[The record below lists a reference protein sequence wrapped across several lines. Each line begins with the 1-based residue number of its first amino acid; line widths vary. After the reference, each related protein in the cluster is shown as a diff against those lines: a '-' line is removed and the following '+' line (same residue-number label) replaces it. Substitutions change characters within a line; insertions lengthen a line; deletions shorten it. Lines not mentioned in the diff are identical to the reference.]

1 MKMSTI
7 SLRMKDEDMDLLKQ
21 YVKVNNLNLSEFI
34 RNTILDKI
42 EDDLRINEERIL
54 RAWEE
59 AKKEKG
65 ISHEDLWKELGDRK
79 STRLNSSHANISYAV
94 FCLKKKK

>member
-1 MKMSTI
+1 MSTI
-7 SLRMKDEDMDLLKQ
+7 SLRMKDEDMDLLKR

-59 AKKEKG
+59 AKKEKASPLEEV
-65 ISHEDLWKELGDRK
+65 IERLG
-79 STRLNSSHANISYAV
+79 L
-94 FCLKKKK
+94 

>member
-65 ISHEDLWKELGDRK
+65 ISHEDLWKELG
-79 STRLNSSHANISYAV
+79 V
-94 FCLKKKK
+94 

>member
-1 MKMSTI
+1 MSTI

-21 YVKVNNLNLSEFI
+21 YVKGNNLNLSEFI

-59 AKKEKG
+59 AKKEKASPLEEV
-65 ISHEDLWKELGDRK
+65 IERLG
-79 STRLNSSHANISYAV
+79 L
-94 FCLKKKK
+94 

>member
-1 MKMSTI
+1 MSII

-65 ISHEDLWKELGDRK
+65 ISHEDLWKELG
-79 STRLNSSHANISYAV
+79 V
-94 FCLKKKK
+94 

>member
-1 MKMSTI
+1 MSTI

-54 RAWEE
+54 RVWEE
-59 AKKEKG
+59 AKKEKASPLEEV
-65 ISHEDLWKELGDRK
+65 IERLG
-79 STRLNSSHANISYAV
+79 L
-94 FCLKKKK
+94 

>member
-34 RNTILDKI
+34 RNTILDKL

-59 AKKEKG
+59 AKKEKASPLEEV
-65 ISHEDLWKELGDRK
+65 IERLG
-79 STRLNSSHANISYAV
+79 L
-94 FCLKKKK
+94 

>member
-34 RNTILDKI
+34 RNTILDLSLI
-42 EDDLRINEERIL
+42 HI
-54 RAWEE
+54 
-59 AKKEKG
+59 
-65 ISHEDLWKELGDRK
+65 
-79 STRLNSSHANISYAV
+79 
-94 FCLKKKK
+94 

>member
-1 MKMSTI
+1 MSTI

-59 AKKEKG
+59 AKKEKASPLEEV
-65 ISHEDLWKELGDRK
+65 IERLG
-79 STRLNSSHANISYAV
+79 L
-94 FCLKKKK
+94 

>member
-1 MKMSTI
+1 MSTI
-7 SLRMKDEDMDLLKQ
+7 SLRMKDEDIDLLKQ

-65 ISHEDLWKELGDRK
+65 ISHEDLWKELG
-79 STRLNSSHANISYAV
+79 V
-94 FCLKKKK
+94 

>member
-1 MKMSTI
+1 MSTI
-7 SLRMKDEDMDLLKQ
+7 SLRMNDEDMNLLKQ

-54 RAWEE
+54 KAWEE

-65 ISHEDLWKELGDRK
+65 ISHEDLWKELG
-79 STRLNSSHANISYAV
+79 L
-94 FCLKKKK
+94 

>member
-59 AKKEKG
+59 AKKEKASPLEEV
-65 ISHEDLWKELGDRK
+65 IERLG
-79 STRLNSSHANISYAV
+79 L
-94 FCLKKKK
+94 

>member
-1 MKMSTI
+1 M
-7 SLRMKDEDMDLLKQ
+7 
-21 YVKVNNLNLSEFI
+21 KVNNLNLSEFI

-59 AKKEKG
+59 AKKEKASPLEEV
-65 ISHEDLWKELGDRK
+65 IERLG
-79 STRLNSSHANISYAV
+79 L
-94 FCLKKKK
+94 

>member
-1 MKMSTI
+1 MKMPTI

-65 ISHEDLWKELGDRK
+65 ISQCG
-79 STRLNSSHANISYAV
+79 S
-94 FCLKKKK
+94 

>member
-1 MKMSTI
+1 MSTI

-65 ISHEDLWKELGDRK
+65 ISHENLWKELG
-79 STRLNSSHANISYAV
+79 V
-94 FCLKKKK
+94 

>member
-1 MKMSTI
+1 MSTI
-7 SLRMKDEDMDLLKQ
+7 SLRMKDEDIDLLKQ

-59 AKKEKG
+59 AKKEKASPLEEV
-65 ISHEDLWKELGDRK
+65 IERLG
-79 STRLNSSHANISYAV
+79 L
-94 FCLKKKK
+94 

>member
-65 ISHEDLWKELGDRK
+65 SSHEDLWKELG
-79 STRLNSSHANISYAV
+79 V
-94 FCLKKKK
+94 

>member
-1 MKMSTI
+1 MPTI

-65 ISHEDLWKELGDRK
+65 ISHEDLWKELG
-79 STRLNSSHANISYAV
+79 V
-94 FCLKKKK
+94 

>member
-65 ISHEDLWKELGDRK
+65 ISHENLWKELG
-79 STRLNSSHANISYAV
+79 V
-94 FCLKKKK
+94 

>member
-1 MKMSTI
+1 MSTI

-42 EDDLRINEERIL
+42 EDDLRINEEKIL

-59 AKKEKG
+59 AKKEKASPLEEV
-65 ISHEDLWKELGDRK
+65 IERLG
-79 STRLNSSHANISYAV
+79 L
-94 FCLKKKK
+94 

>member
-1 MKMSTI
+1 MKMPTI

-65 ISHEDLWKELGDRK
+65 ISHEDLWKELG
-79 STRLNSSHANISYAV
+79 V
-94 FCLKKKK
+94 

>member
-1 MKMSTI
+1 MSTI

-65 ISHEDLWKELGDRK
+65 ISHEDLWKELG
-79 STRLNSSHANISYAV
+79 V
-94 FCLKKKK
+94 